1 MKIAERIFEEDG
13 KIIHARTFDNQPAID
28 DAAALRSAGLGQT
41 GENRLV
47 GRVPMNIV
55 ADWLKE
61 AGVKMHDPAA
71 RDVIRRKMLSGD
83 FDAFRVWQG
92 TF

>member
-1 MKIAERIFEEDG
+1 MKIAERFFEEDG
-13 KIIHARTFDNQPAID
+13 KIIHKRTFDNQPALD

-61 AGVKMHDPAA
+61 AGVRMDDPAA
-71 RDVIRRKMLSGD
+71 KDVIRRKMLSGD

-92 TF
+92 TY